1 MTLSIATINVN
12 GLRAAV
18 RRGMDAW
25 VAQVRPD
32 VMALQEVR
40 APDEVVAPLLGDGW
54 SHVGASSVLKGRAGV
69 AVAALLTAPVPAPAA
84 PAHVVGFAEGGT
96 LLTKSPATLDRDFA
110 AARRLHDAFPQM

>member
-69 AVAALLTAPVPAPAA
+69 ASRFSSVPRSRCMRVHRSRNIMP
-84 PAHVVGFAEGGT
+84 
-96 LLTKSPATLDRDFA
+96 
-110 AARRLHDAFPQM
+110 